1 VHESVALPRLDPA
14 IAANSR
20 AADVGVLDAA
30 PCLPEGFEP
39 LRIKRVIR
47 ETAQA
52 ISIVLDVPE
61 SSAQRFC
68 YQAGQFL
75 TLLVRVDGCEHRRCY
90 SMSSSP
96 LIGEDLRI
104 TVKRDRDGVVS
115 NWLND
120 TAAPGD
126 ELYVAPPQGRFVL
139 KNTDRELI
147 AFAGGSGITP
157 VFSLLRSALAS
168 TTRGVRL
175 FYANRVRD
183 SVIFAEQL
191 AALRDRYPD
200 RFTLHHHLDEESGIV
215 TPTQIDSFV
224 ACTEDADFYIC
235 GPGPFMSTVEATLM
249 AAGVPPARVSLER
262 FEVAA
267 TPAPAPGDVGSVI
280 TEEVTV
286 ELGKRTVSVPYSPGD
301 TLLQTARMAGLQP
314 PSSCETGSCGT
325 CMARLTVGSARMVN
339 NDALDDDEVNDGWVL
354 TCQALPT
361 SRKVRVVYE

>member
-1 VHESVALPRLDPA
+1 MPESVAVSQA
-14 IAANSR
+14 
-20 AADVGVLDAA
+20 
-30 PCLPEGFEP
+30 GFEP
-39 LRIKRVIR
+39 LRVKRVIPV
-47 ETAQA
+47 TAEA

-75 TLLVRVDGCEHRRCY
+75 TLLVHVNGRAHRRCY

-96 LIGEDLRI
+96 VTGEDLRI

-120 TAAPGD
+120 TAVPGT
-126 ELYVAPPQGRFVL
+126 EVHAAPPRGRFVL
-139 KNTDRELI
+139 KDTGRELI

-175 FYANRVRD
+175 FYANRNRD
-183 SVIFAEQL
+183 SVIFAEAL
-191 AALRDRYPD
+191 ASLRGRYPN
-200 RFTLHHHLDEESGIV
+200 RFALQHHLDEESGIV
-215 TPTQIDSFV
+215 TPVQVGSFV
-224 ACTEDADFYIC
+224 ARAEDADFYIC
-235 GPGPFMSTVEATLM
+235 GPGPFMDTVETTLL
-249 AAGVPPARVSLER
+249 AVGVPPERVYLER

-267 TPAPAPGDVGSVI
+267 TPASWSGDSSGI
-280 TEEVTV
+280 GTEEVII
-286 ELGKRTVSVPYSPGD
+286 ELNRSTTTVPYSPGD
-301 TLLQTARMAGLQP
+301 TLLQTARMAGLSA

-325 CMARLTVGSARMVN
+325 CMARLSEGSARMLN
-339 NDALDDDEVNDGWVL
+339 NNALSEDEVNDGVVL

-361 SRKVRVVYE
+361 SRAVRVVYE